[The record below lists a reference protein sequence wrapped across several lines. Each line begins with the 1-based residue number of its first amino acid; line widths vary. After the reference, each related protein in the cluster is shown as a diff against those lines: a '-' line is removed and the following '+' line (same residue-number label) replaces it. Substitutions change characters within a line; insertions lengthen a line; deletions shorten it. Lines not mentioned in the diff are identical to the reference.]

1 MKSENPL
8 IESFAYTGYHKH
20 IKSPGGKIMKKLLA
34 VLLSATMFSVTAL
47 SGCTMNSP
55 TEAKTDV
62 ASEEKTE
69 GGQSGEKTGE
79 KAKIGF
85 LAPTLQTEFFISID
99 NGLKKECSDRGWDY
113 VAVSF
118 DNDSA
123 TAVTSIENMVTGK
136 CDVIIAMVSDE
147 SCDDALRKA
156 QEAGVKIIECGV
168 QTEVFDVCLN
178 TDQYVIGKQ
187 IGTMA
192 GNWIKESMDGK
203 GKVVIYTTFQ
213 NTDMQKRGNGIQD
226 GLKEAAPDAE
236 ILEVVDIGK
245 DVVGSGT
252 TTTET
257 MLQKY
262 PDLNCIA
269 AYGDAAAVESS
280 EAAKAA
286 GKSGDSFGIF
296 SCDGTEQA
304 IKGIAEND
312 PMHGTIKFEEMGPIM
327 AEYSERLLAGERF
340 PEPIDFPTQQIDSSN
355 VTEFYTAQ

>member
-1 MKSENPL
+1 
-8 IESFAYTGYHKH
+8 
-20 IKSPGGKIMKKLLA
+20 MKKQLAALLCGTM
-34 VLLSATMFSVTAL
+34 LLVTAL

-55 TEAKTDV
+55 VDTTTAAQTTAGGDAKAADGSEA
-62 ASEEKTE
+62 AA
-69 GGQSGEKTGE
+69 Q

-99 NGLKKECSDRGWDY
+99 NGLKKECDARGWDY

-136 CDVIIAMVSDE
+136 CNVIVAMVSDE

-178 TDQYVIGKQ
+178 TDQYTIGKQ

-192 GNWIKESMDGK
+192 GEWINDTLDGK
-203 GKVVIYTTFQ
+203 GKVVVYTTFQ
-213 NTDMQKRGNGIQD
+213 NTDMQNRGNGIQD
-226 GLKEAAPDAE
+226 ALKEVAPDAE

-280 EAAKAA
+280 EAVKAA
-286 GKSGDSFGIF
+286 GKSGDTFGIF
-296 SCDGTEQA
+296 ACDGTNQA
-304 IKGIAEND
+304 LKGIADND

-327 AEYSERLLAGERF
+327 AEYSERLLAGETF
-340 PEPIDFPTQQIDSSN
+340 PEPIDFPTQEITAAN
-355 VTEFYTAQ
+355 VSEFYTAE

>member
-1 MKSENPL
+1 
-8 IESFAYTGYHKH
+8 
-20 IKSPGGKIMKKLLA
+20 MKKQLAALFCGTMLLTA
-34 VLLSATMFSVTAL
+34 AL

-55 TEAKTDV
+55 VEGKAETTTAAKTTD
-62 ASEEKTE
+62 AGTSGANGMESEGSKAV
-69 GGQSGEKTGE
+69 SE
-79 KAKIGF
+79 KAKIGL
-85 LAPTLQTEFFISID
+85 LAPTLQTEFFINID
-99 NGLKKECSDRGWDY
+99 DGLKKECEARGWDY

-136 CDVIIAMVSDE
+136 CDVIVAMVSDE

-178 TDQYVIGKQ
+178 TDQYTIGKE

-192 GNWIKESMDGK
+192 GEWINSTLDGK
-203 GKVVIYTTFQ
+203 GKVVVYTTFQ
-213 NTDMQKRGNGIQD
+213 NTDMQNRGNGIQD
-226 GLKEAAPDAE
+226 GLKAAAPDAE

-262 PDLNCIA
+262 PELNCIA

-286 GKSGDSFGIF
+286 GKSGDNFGIF
-296 SCDGTEQA
+296 SCDGTNQA
-304 IKGIAEND
+304 LKGIAEND

-327 AEYSERLLAGERF
+327 AEYSEKLLAGETF
-340 PEPIDFPTQQIDSSN
+340 PDPIDFPTQQITSSN
-355 VTEFYTAQ
+355 VSEFYTAE

>member
-1 MKSENPL
+1 
-8 IESFAYTGYHKH
+8 
-20 IKSPGGKIMKKLLA
+20 MKKQLAALLCGTM
-34 VLLSATMFSVTAL
+34 LLTAAL

-55 TEAKTDV
+55 VEGKAETTTAAKTTN
-62 ASEEKTE
+62 AETSGANGMESEGTKAV
-69 GGQSGEKTGE
+69 SE
-79 KAKIGF
+79 KAKIGL
-85 LAPTLQTEFFISID
+85 LAPTLQTEFFINID
-99 NGLKKECSDRGWDY
+99 DGLKKECEARGWDY

-136 CDVIIAMVSDE
+136 CDVIVAMVSDE

-168 QTEVFDVCLN
+168 QTEVVDVCLN
-178 TDQYVIGKQ
+178 TDQYTIGKE

-192 GNWIKESMDGK
+192 GEWINSTLDGK
-203 GKVVIYTTFQ
+203 GKVVVYTTFQ
-213 NTDMQKRGNGIQD
+213 NTDMQNRGNGIQD
-226 GLKEAAPDAE
+226 GLKAAAPDAE

-262 PDLNCIA
+262 PELNCIA
-269 AYGDAAAVESS
+269 AYGDAAVESS

-286 GKSGDSFGIF
+286 GKSGDNFGIF
-296 SCDGTEQA
+296 SCDGTNQA
-304 IKGIAEND
+304 LTGIAEND

-327 AEYSERLLAGERF
+327 AEYSEKLLAGETF
-340 PEPIDFPTQQIDSSN
+340 PDPIDFPTQQITSSN
-355 VTEFYTAQ
+355 VSEFYTAE

>member
-1 MKSENPL
+1 MR
-8 IESFAYTGYHKH
+8 
-20 IKSPGGKIMKKLLA
+20 KLL
-34 VLLSATMFSVTAL
+34 TAL
-47 SGCTMNSP
+47 LCGAMLTTTVLTGCSMNSP
-55 TEAKTDV
+55 V
-62 ASEEKTE
+62 ASTTAGATSEKAE
-69 GGQSGEKTGE
+69 DA

-85 LAPTLQTEFFISID
+85 LAPTLQTEFFINID
-99 NGLKKECSDRGWDY
+99 EGLKKECDARGWDY

-136 CDVIIAMVSDE
+136 CNVIIAMVSDE
-147 SCDDALRKA
+147 SCDDALKKA
-156 QEAGVKIIECGV
+156 QEAGVKIVECGV
-168 QTEVFDVCLN
+168 QTSVFDVCLS
-178 TDQYVIGKQ
+178 TDQYTIGKE

-192 GNWIKESMDGK
+192 GNWINEKLEGK
-203 GKVVIYTTFQ
+203 GKVVVYTTFQ
-213 NTDMQKRGNGIQD
+213 NTDMQNRGNGIQD
-226 GLKEAAPDAE
+226 AIKEVAPNAE

-262 PDLNCIA
+262 PDLNCIV

-296 SCDGTEQA
+296 ACDGTQQA
-304 IKGIAEND
+304 LKGISEND
-312 PMHGTIKFEEMGPIM
+312 PMHGTIKFEELGPIM
-327 AEYSERLLAGERF
+327 AEYSEKLLAGETF
-340 PEPIDFPTQQIDSSN
+340 PDPIDFPTQQINSSN
-355 VTEFYTAQ
+355 VAEFYQAQ

>member
-1 MKSENPL
+1 MRK
-8 IESFAYTGYHKH
+8 
-20 IKSPGGKIMKKLLA
+20 
-34 VLLSATMFSVTAL
+34 LLSALLCGAMLAITVLTGCSMSSPVSSATAAAD
-47 SGCTMNSP
+47 SN
-55 TEAKTDV
+55 
-62 ASEEKTE
+62 
-69 GGQSGEKTGE
+69 GEKAGE
-79 KAKIGF
+79 SGSKAKIGF
-85 LAPTLQTEFFISID
+85 LAPTLQTEFFINIGD
-99 NGLKKECSDRGWDY
+99 GLKKECDARGWDY

-123 TAVTSIENMVTGK
+123 TAVSSIENMVTGK
-136 CDVIIAMVSDE
+136 CNVIVAMVSDE
-147 SCDDALRKA
+147 SCDDALKKA

-168 QTEVFDVCLN
+168 QTSVFDVCLN
-178 TDQYVIGKQ
+178 TDQYTIGKQ

-192 GNWIKESMDGK
+192 GNWINETLEGK
-203 GKVVIYTTFQ
+203 GKVVVYTTFQ
-213 NTDMQKRGNGIQD
+213 NSDMQKRGNGIQD
-226 GLKEAAPDAE
+226 ALKEVAPDAE

-286 GKSGDSFGIF
+286 GKTGENFGIF
-296 SCDGTEQA
+296 SCDGTQQA
-304 IKGIAEND
+304 LKGIADND

-327 AEYSERLLAGERF
+327 AEYSEKLLAGETF

-355 VTEFYTAQ
+355 VTEFYQAQ